1 MAKLFILGAGGF
13 GTALAVMSQA
23 NGHEVT
29 MWSYREDEAAQ
40 LRTDREN
47 RRLLPGVKIP
57 EEIAIVTDFAALG
70 EAELVLIAV
79 PSSAV
84 RSVSA
89 QLHGRLAPG
98 AVVVCVSKG
107 FEPETLKR
115 MDEVIA
121 EELPENPCVIL
132 SGPSHA
138 GEVAKGIPTTVVVAC
153 RDLDMAERVQM
164 TLSGDTF
171 RIYVTDDV
179 IGAELGG
186 ALKNVIALAAG
197 ALDGLGLGDN
207 TKAALMTRGLTE
219 IARLG
224 VACGARTETF
234 GGLSGMG
241 DLIVTCTSM
250 HSRNRR
256 CGILVGQGLS
266 GAEAVKQVGMT
277 VEGYTNTK
285 NAYEMGRR
293 LGVEMPITNE
303 VYKVLYEGKDIRQA
317 IADLMG
323 RPRRHESE
331 YTWLQ
336 EGNLS
341 R

>member
-1 MAKLFILGAGGF
+1 
-13 GTALAVMSQA
+13 
-23 NGHEVT
+23 

-138 GEVAKGIPTTVVVAC
+138 EEVAKGIPTTVVAAC

-164 TLSGDTF
+164 T
-171 RIYVTDDV
+171 
-179 IGAELGG
+179 
-186 ALKNVIALAAG
+186 
-197 ALDGLGLGDN
+197 
-207 TKAALMTRGLTE
+207 
-219 IARLG
+219 
-224 VACGARTETF
+224 
-234 GGLSGMG
+234 
-241 DLIVTCTSM
+241 
-250 HSRNRR
+250 
-256 CGILVGQGLS
+256 LS

>member
-47 RRLLPGVKIP
+47 RRLLPGVKIS

-121 EELPENPCVIL
+121 EELPKNPCVIL

-138 GEVAKGIPTTVVVAC
+138 EEVAKGIPTTVVAAC

-219 IARLG
+219 IARFG
-224 VACGARTETF
+224 VACGAHTETF
-234 GGLSGMG
+234 GGLSGMYQYA
-241 DLIVTCTSM
+241 LP
-250 HSRNRR
+250 
-256 CGILVGQGLS
+256 
-266 GAEAVKQVGMT
+266 EPAVRYPGGT
-277 VEGYTNTK
+277 GP
-285 NAYEMGRR
+285 
-293 LGVEMPITNE
+293 LGCR
-303 VYKVLYEGKDIRQA
+303 GSQA
-317 IADLMG
+317 GGHD
-323 RPRRHESE
+323 R
-331 YTWLQ
+331 
-336 EGNLS
+336 
-341 R
+341 